1 VSHPEGAYKFSNLDI
16 VLQKKAKPM
25 SNKLV
30 TMQQARLIIHY
41 LKRGLSGRK
50 IAKEL
55 SLSRNTVKLYTE
67 RIKSS
72 SFTLDELHKMPDGEL
87 SCQVY
92 PSPEKAS
99 SDPRR
104 LDFSGR
110 TALFTDDLKRTG
122 VTRLLLWEEY
132 RKGSPD
138 GYEYSRFC
146 ELLSREQT
154 LNNASMHFEYSPG
167 DLLLVDF
174 AGDSLSYVDKQ
185 SGEIVSCPVL
195 VCVLAFSGYSYAIAL
210 ANATLPQVVKG
221 LNQCLAFFGGVPMN
235 FKSDNMKQIV
245 QKSCRYEPVF
255 TEMIQQWALHNSL
268 TLLAARV
275 RKPKD
280 KAPVESEVK
289 LVYQRIY
296 APIRN
301 EVFFSLSELNEA
313 MLRQLSIHHQR
324 AFQKKEANRYTR
336 FMEQEKPCLQTLP
349 GEPYQM
355 MHSALYKVQKNY
367 HIILGEDWHQYSVPF
382 SYIGKQVDVT
392 YDTDVVEIFY
402 QHKRIALHTR
412 SYKKH
417 GYTTTAEHMPQGHQ
431 LYQEQKGW
439 DADYFLAQ
447 AVKIGASTSLY
458 VQAMLNSKR
467 FTEQTYNACL
477 GLLRLARSYGPER
490 IEAACTRA
498 LRGRTYNYRTIH
510 NILSANLDK
519 LEEKAAPD
527 LFSLPAHD
535 NLRGPNA
542 FE

>member
-1 VSHPEGAYKFSNLDI
+1 
-16 VLQKKAKPM
+16 M

-30 TMQQARLIIHY
+30 TMQQLRLIIHH
-41 LKRGLSGRK
+41 LQRGLSGRK
-50 IAKEL
+50 IAREL
-55 SLSRNTVKLYTE
+55 SLSRNTVRLYTE

-72 SFTLDELHKMPDGEL
+72 SFTLDELHKMADGEL
-87 SCQVY
+87 SGQMY

-132 RKGSPD
+132 RKGAPD

-146 ELLSREQT
+146 ELLSREQK

-174 AGDSLSYVDKQ
+174 AGDLLSYVDQ
-185 SGEIVSCPVL
+185 SSGEVISCPVL
-195 VCVLAFSGYSYAIAL
+195 VCVLPFSGYSYAIAL

-289 LVYQRIY
+289 LVYQRVY

-301 EVFFSLSELNEA
+301 EEFFSLSELNEA
-313 MLRQLSIHHQR
+313 MLRQLSLHHER
-324 AFQKKEANRYTR
+324 AFQKKDANRVTR
-336 FMEQEKPCLQTLP
+336 FKELESPHLQALP
-349 GEPYQM
+349 QEPYFM
-355 MHSALYKVQKNY
+355 RHSACYKVQKNY

-382 SYIGKQVDVT
+382 SYISKQVDVT
-392 YDTDVVEIFY
+392 YDTDIVEIFY

-417 GYTTTAEHMPQGHQ
+417 GYTTTSEHMPQGHQ

-439 DADYFLAQ
+439 DADYFLSQ
-447 AVKIGASTSLY
+447 AAKTGTSTTLY
-458 VQAMLNSKR
+458 VGTMLNSKR

-477 GLLRLARSYGPER
+477 GLLRLARSFGNER
-490 IEAACTRA
+490 MEAACTRA

-510 NILSANLDK
+510 NILSMGLDK
-519 LEEKAAPD
+519 LEQQTAPD

>member
-1 VSHPEGAYKFSNLDI
+1 
-16 VLQKKAKPM
+16 
-25 SNKLV
+25 
-30 TMQQARLIIHY
+30 MQQLRLIIHH
-41 LKRGLSGRK
+41 LQRGLSGRK
-50 IAKEL
+50 IAQAL
-55 SLSRNTVKLYTE
+55 GLSRNTVKLYTE
-67 RIKSS
+67 RIKGCSYA
-72 SFTLDELHKMPDGEL
+72 LDELQKFDDTAL
-87 SCQVY
+87 SAIAY
-92 PSPEKAS
+92 PSLEKLAQ
-99 SDPRR
+99 DPRR
-104 LDFSGR
+104 SDF
-110 TALFTDDLKRTG
+110 TTHIPDFLEDLKGTG
-122 VTRLLLWEEY
+122 VTRRLLWEEY
-132 RKGSPD
+132 RKKFSQ
-138 GYEYSRFC
+138 GYEYPQFC
-146 ELLSREQT
+146 ELLSREQK
-154 LNNASMHFEYSPG
+154 LNNATMHFEYQPG

-174 AGDSLSYVDKQ
+174 AGDTLSYVDKQ
-185 SGEIVSCPVL
+185 TGEIITCPVL
-195 VCVLAFSGYSYAIAL
+195 VCVLPFSGYSYAIAL
-210 ANATLPQVVKG
+210 ANATLPLVVKG

-289 LVYQRIY
+289 LVYQRVY

-301 EVFFSLSELNEA
+301 EEFFSLSELNEA
-313 MLRQLSIHHQR
+313 ILRQLSLHHER
-324 AFQKKEANRYTR
+324 AFQKKYANRISR
-336 FMEQEKPCLQTLP
+336 FMEQEKPCLQALP
-349 GEPYQM
+349 KEPYFIR
-355 MHSALYKVQKNY
+355 HSACYKVQKNY

-392 YDTDVVEIFY
+392 YDTDIVEVFC

-417 GYTTTAEHMPQGHQ
+417 GYTTIAEHMPQGHR

-439 DADYFLAQ
+439 DADYFLSQ
-447 AVKIGASTSLY
+447 AAKIGASTSLY
-458 VQAMLNSKR
+458 VRTMLNSKR

-477 GLLRLARSYGPER
+477 GLLRLARSYGNER
-490 IEAACTRA
+490 MEAACTRA

-510 NILSANLDK
+510 NILLASLDK
-519 LEEKAAPD
+519 LEQQAAPD

>member
-1 VSHPEGAYKFSNLDI
+1 
-16 VLQKKAKPM
+16 M

-30 TMQQARLIIHY
+30 TMQQLRLIIHH
-41 LKRGLSGRK
+41 LQRGLSGRK
-50 IAKEL
+50 IALEL
-55 SLSRNTVKLYTE
+55 GLSRNTVKLYME
-67 RIKSS
+67 RINGCSYPASELQK
-72 SFTLDELHKMPDGEL
+72 LDDAAL
-87 SCQVY
+87 SAIAY
-92 PSPEKAS
+92 PSLEKLAQA
-99 SDPRR
+99 PRR
-104 LDFSGR
+104 YALTTRIPDF
-110 TALFTDDLKRTG
+110 LEDLKGTG
-122 VTRLLLWEEY
+122 VTRRLLWEEY
-132 RKGSPD
+132 KQKFPQ
-138 GYEYSRFC
+138 GYEYTQFC
-146 ELLSREQT
+146 ELLSREQK
-154 LNNASMHFEYSPG
+154 LNNATMHFDYQPG

-174 AGDSLSYVDKQ
+174 TGDMLSYVDQ
-185 SGEIVSCPVL
+185 STGEVISCPVL
-195 VCVLAFSGYSYAIAL
+195 VCILPFSGYSFAIAL

-221 LNQCLAFFGGVPMN
+221 LNQCLAFFGGAPMN

-289 LVYQRIY
+289 LVYQRVY
-296 APIRN
+296 APLRN
-301 EVFFSLSELNEA
+301 ETFYSLSELNEA
-313 MLRQLSIHHQR
+313 ILRQLSVHHER
-324 AFQKKEANRYTR
+324 AFQKKEKNRISR
-336 FMEQEKPCLQTLP
+336 FIELEKPCLQALP
-349 GEPYQM
+349 AEPYQI

-392 YDTDVVEIFY
+392 YDTDSVEIFF

-412 SYKKH
+412 NYQRH
-417 GYTTTAEHMPQGHQ
+417 GYTTMAEHMPQGHQ
-431 LYQEQKGW
+431 AYQEQKGW
-439 DADYFLAQ
+439 DADHFLSQ
-447 AVKIGASTSLY
+447 AVKIGASTSIY

-477 GLLRLARSYGPER
+477 GLLRLGRSYGPER
-490 IEAACTRA
+490 MEAACTRA

-510 NILSANLDK
+510 NILLANLDK
-519 LEEKAAPD
+519 LEQQAAPD

>member
-1 VSHPEGAYKFSNLDI
+1 
-16 VLQKKAKPM
+16 
-25 SNKLV
+25 
-30 TMQQARLIIHY
+30 MQQIRLIIHH
-41 LKRGLSGRK
+41 LQRGLSGRK

-55 SLSRNTVKLYTE
+55 GLSRNTVKLYAE
-67 RIKSS
+67 RIEGSS
-72 SFTLDELHKMPDGEL
+72 YALDQLQKLDDTAL
-87 SCQVY
+87 SAIAY
-92 PSPEKAS
+92 PSLEKLAQ
-99 SDPRR
+99 DPRR
-104 LDFSGR
+104 ADF
-110 TALFTDDLKRTG
+110 TTHIPDFLEELKGTG
-122 VTRLLLWEEY
+122 VTRRLLWEEY
-132 RKGSPD
+132 KKKFPQ
-138 GYEYSRFC
+138 GYEYPQFC
-146 ELLSREQT
+146 ELLSREQK
-154 LNNASMHFEYSPG
+154 LNNATMHFEYQPG

-174 AGDSLSYVDKQ
+174 AGDVLSYVDKQ
-185 SGEIVSCPVL
+185 SGEVITCPVL
-195 VCVLAFSGYSYAIAL
+195 VCILPFSGYSYAIAL
-210 ANATLPQVVKG
+210 ANATLPLVVKG
-221 LNQCLAFFGGVPMN
+221 LNQCLAFFGGAPMN

-296 APIRN
+296 APLRN
-301 EVFFSLSELNEA
+301 ELFFSLSELNEA
-313 MLRQLSIHHQR
+313 MLRQLSIHHER
-324 AFQKKEANRYTR
+324 AFQKKEANRVTR
-336 FMEQEKPCLQTLP
+336 FMELESPCLQTLP
-349 GEPYQM
+349 KEPYFM
-355 MHSALYKVQKNY
+355 RHSACYKVQKNY

-392 YDTDVVEIFY
+392 YDTDIVEIFF

-417 GYTTTAEHMPQGHQ
+417 GYTTTSEHMPQGHQ
-431 LYQEQKGW
+431 LYHEQKGW
-439 DADYFLAQ
+439 DADYFLSQGAG
-447 AVKIGASTSLY
+447 IGISTSLY

-477 GLLRLARSYGPER
+477 GLLRLARSYGNER
-490 IEAACTRA
+490 MEAACTRA

-510 NILSANLDK
+510 NILSMGLDK
-519 LEEKAAPD
+519 LEQGTPD

>member
-1 VSHPEGAYKFSNLDI
+1 
-16 VLQKKAKPM
+16 
-25 SNKLV
+25 
-30 TMQQARLIIHY
+30 MQQIRLIIHH
-41 LKRGLSGRK
+41 LQRGLSGRR
-50 IAKEL
+50 IAREL
-55 SLSRNTVKLYTE
+55 GLSRNTVKLYKE
-67 RIKSS
+67 RIEVSS
-72 SFTLDELHKMPDGEL
+72 YTLDELQKFDDTAL
-87 SCQVY
+87 SAIAY
-92 PSPEKAS
+92 PSLEKLAQ
-99 SDPRR
+99 DPRR
-104 LDFSGR
+104 SDF
-110 TALFTDDLKRTG
+110 TAQTADFLEDLKGTG
-122 VTRLLLWEEY
+122 VTRRLLWEEY
-132 RKGSPD
+132 RKEFPQ
-138 GYEYSRFC
+138 GYEYPQFC
-146 ELLSREQT
+146 ELLSREQK
-154 LNNASMHFEYSPG
+154 LNNATMHFEYQPG

-174 AGDSLSYVDKQ
+174 AGDMLSYVDQ
-185 SGEIVSCPVL
+185 SSGEVISCPVL
-195 VCVLAFSGYSYAIAL
+195 VCILPFSGYSYAIAL
-210 ANATLPQVVKG
+210 ANATLPLVVKG

-296 APIRN
+296 APIRK
-301 EVFFSLSELNEA
+301 ETFFSLSELNQA
-313 MLRQLSIHHQR
+313 MLRQLSIHHER
-324 AFQKKEANRYTR
+324 AFQKKEANRLTR
-336 FMEQEKPCLQTLP
+336 FKELEGPHLQALP
-349 GEPYQM
+349 KEPYFM
-355 MHSALYKVQKNY
+355 RHSACYKVQKNY

-392 YDTDVVEIFY
+392 YDTDIVEIFC
-402 QHKRIALHTR
+402 QHKRIALHIR

-417 GYTTTAEHMPQGHQ
+417 GYTTIAEHMPQGHQ
-431 LYQEQKGW
+431 AYQEQKGW
-439 DADYFLAQ
+439 DADYFLSQ
-447 AVKIGASTSLY
+447 ATRIGTSTALY
-458 VQAMLNSKR
+458 VRTMLNSKR

-490 IEAACTRA
+490 MEAACTRA

-510 NILSANLDK
+510 NILLASLDK
-519 LEEKAAPD
+519 LEQGTAPD

>member
-1 VSHPEGAYKFSNLDI
+1 
-16 VLQKKAKPM
+16 M

-30 TMQQARLIIHY
+30 TMQQIRLIIHH
-41 LKRGLSGRK
+41 LQRSLSGRK
-50 IAKEL
+50 IAQEL
-55 SLSRNTVKLYTE
+55 GLSRNTVKLYTE
-67 RIKSS
+67 R
-72 SFTLDELHKMPDGEL
+72 LEGCGYALNELQKFNDTAL
-87 SCQVY
+87 SAIAY
-92 PSPEKAS
+92 PSLEKAAQ
-99 SDPRR
+99 DPRR
-104 LDFSGR
+104 AEFTSQTADF
-110 TALFTDDLKRTG
+110 LEDLKGTG
-122 VTRLLLWEEY
+122 VTRRLLWEEY
-132 RKGSPD
+132 RKKFSQ
-138 GYEYSRFC
+138 GYEYPQFC
-146 ELLSREQT
+146 ELLSREQK
-154 LNNASMHFEYSPG
+154 LNNATMHFEYQPG
-167 DLLLVDF
+167 ELLLVDF
-174 AGDSLSYVDKQ
+174 AGDLLSYVGQ
-185 SGEIVSCPVL
+185 SSGEVFTCPVL
-195 VCVLAFSGYSYAIAL
+195 VCVLPFSGYSYAIAL
-210 ANATLPQVVKG
+210 PDATLPQVVKG

-289 LVYQRIY
+289 LVYQRVY

-301 EVFFSLSELNEA
+301 EVFFSLPELNEA
-313 MLRQLSIHHQR
+313 MLRQLSLHHER
-324 AFQKKEANRYTR
+324 AFQKKDANRVTR
-336 FMEQEKPCLQTLP
+336 FRELEKPHLQALP
-349 GEPYQM
+349 KEPYFM
-355 MHSALYKVQKNY
+355 RHSACYKVQKNY

-382 SYIGKQVDVT
+382 SFIGKQMDVT
-392 YDTDVVEIFY
+392 YDTDIVEIFY

-417 GYTTTAEHMPQGHQ
+417 GYTTIAEHMPQGHQ
-431 LYQEQKGW
+431 AYQEQKGW
-439 DADYFLAQ
+439 DADYFLSQ
-447 AVKIGASTSLY
+447 AAKIGPCTSLY
-458 VQAMLNSKR
+458 VQTMLNSKR

-477 GLLRLARSYGPER
+477 GLLRLARSFGNER
-490 IEAACTRA
+490 MEAACTRA

-527 LFSLPAHD
+527 LFSLPTHD

>member
-1 VSHPEGAYKFSNLDI
+1 
-16 VLQKKAKPM
+16 M

-30 TMQQARLIIHY
+30 TMQQLRLIIHH
-41 LKRGLSGRK
+41 LQRGLSGRK
-50 IAKEL
+50 IALEL
-55 SLSRNTVKLYTE
+55 GLSRNTVKLYTDRIE
-67 RIKSS
+67 RCSYPVNELQK
-72 SFTLDELHKMPDGEL
+72 LDDRAL
-87 SCQVY
+87 SAIAY
-92 PSPEKAS
+92 PSLEKLVQA
-99 SDPRR
+99 PRR
-104 LDFSGR
+104 SDLTTHIPDF
-110 TALFTDDLKRTG
+110 LEDLKGTG
-122 VTRLLLWEEY
+122 VTRRLLWEEY
-132 RKGSPD
+132 KKKFPQ
-138 GYEYSRFC
+138 GYEYTQFC
-146 ELLSREQT
+146 ELLSREQK
-154 LNNASMHFEYSPG
+154 LNNATMHFEYQPG

-174 AGDSLSYVDKQ
+174 AGDMLSYVDQ
-185 SGEIVSCPVL
+185 SSGEVISCPVL
-195 VCVLAFSGYSYAIAL
+195 VCVLPFSGYSYAIAL

-289 LVYQRIY
+289 LVYQRVY

-313 MLRQLSIHHQR
+313 ILRQLSIHHER
-324 AFQKKEANRYTR
+324 AFQKKEANRATR
-336 FMEQEKPCLQTLP
+336 FKELESPYLQVLP
-349 GEPYQM
+349 QEPYFM
-355 MHSALYKVQKNY
+355 RHSACYKVQKNY
-367 HIILGEDWHQYSVPF
+367 HVILGEDWHQYSVPF
-382 SYIGKQVDVT
+382 SYISKQVDVT
-392 YDTDVVEIFY
+392 YDTDIVEIFY

-417 GYTTTAEHMPQGHQ
+417 GYTTIAEHMPQGHQ
-431 LYQEQKGW
+431 AYQEQKGW
-439 DADYFLAQ
+439 DADYFLSQ
-447 AVKIGASTSLY
+447 AAKIGPSASLY

-477 GLLRLARSYGPER
+477 GLLRLARSYGNER
-490 IEAACTRA
+490 METACTRA
-498 LRGRTYNYRTIH
+498 LRGRTYNYRTIN

>member
-1 VSHPEGAYKFSNLDI
+1 MSVQVYDNLDI
-16 VLQKKAKPM
+16 VLQKTAKPM

-30 TMQQARLIIHY
+30 TMQQIRLIIHH
-41 LKRGLSGRK
+41 LQRGLSGRK

-55 SLSRNTVKLYTE
+55 GLSRNTVKLYTE
-67 RIKSS
+67 RITSS
-72 SFTLDELHKMPDGEL
+72 SFSLDELHKMQDTGLSAEL
-87 SCQVY
+87 Y
-92 PSPEKAS
+92 PSLEKTSA
-99 SDPRR
+99 DPRR
-104 LDFSGR
+104 QDFSER
-110 TALFTDDLKRTG
+110 TALFSDDLKRTG

-132 RKGSPD
+132 RKGAPG
-138 GYEYSRFC
+138 GYEYSQFC
-146 ELLSREQT
+146 ELLSREQK
-154 LNNASMHFEYSPG
+154 LNNAAMHFEYVPG
-167 DLLLVDF
+167 DMLLVDF
-174 AGDSLSYVDKQ
+174 AGDLLSYVDQ
-185 SGEIVSCPVL
+185 SSGEVITCPVL
-195 VCVLAFSGYSYAIAL
+195 VCVLPFSGYSYAIAL

-235 FKSDNMKQIV
+235 FKSDNMRQIV

-289 LVYQRIY
+289 LIYQRIY
-296 APIRN
+296 APLRN
-301 EVFFSLSELNEA
+301 HQFFSLSELNEA
-313 MLRQLSIHHQR
+313 ILLQLSLHHER
-324 AFQKKEANRYTR
+324 AFQKKESNRYTR
-336 FMEQEKPCLQTLP
+336 FMELEQPRLQPLP
-349 GEPYQM
+349 GEAYLM
-355 MHSALYKVQKNY
+355 KHGASYKVQKNY
-367 HIILGEDWHQYSVPF
+367 HVILGEDWHQYSVPF

-392 YDTDVVEIFY
+392 YDTDIVEIFY

-417 GYTTTAEHMPQGHQ
+417 GYTTIAEHMPQGHQ

-439 DADYFLAQ
+439 DADYFLSQ
-447 AVKIGASTSLY
+447 AAKTGPCTCLY
-458 VQAMLNSKR
+458 IQTMLNSKR

-477 GLLRLARSYGPER
+477 GLLRLARSYGHER
-490 IEAACTRA
+490 MEAACARA

-519 LEEKAAPD
+519 LEEKPAPD